1 MDCTPVCRLAS
12 HADVVLSAVTRE
24 QLDEIK
30 CFVKY
35 FCGNGGRVCDS
46 FGRNAVHVAAS
57 CGKKDVLKWLIE
69 QGQQEED
76 HGNDGIIGVKDGESG
91 WTALH
96 RSCFYGYLSCALLL
110 LQVGKMHVFFLSG
123 QWLNGVIHLVSEPL
137 REGGGIL
144 LLFCTSSEYSHYTI
158 TTLFVFYFSLG
169 QTFMRRIVKAFHL
182 WNC

>member
-76 HGNDGIIGVKDGESG
+76 WWDY
-91 WTALH
+91 WCQ
-96 RSCFYGYLSCALLL
+96 R
-110 LQVGKMHVFFLSG
+110 
-123 QWLNGVIHLVSEPL
+123 
-137 REGGGIL
+137 
-144 LLFCTSSEYSHYTI
+144 
-158 TTLFVFYFSLG
+158 
-169 QTFMRRIVKAFHL
+169 RRIWLDRITPQLFL
-182 WNC
+182 WLPIMCFAPFTGGKNACFFPVWAVVEWRNPFSIRTLERGRGHFAPFLHKQWVQSLHYNHIVCFLF